1 MTELA
6 PSCSCLA
13 STCQKRFS
21 PRNLEVVNKS
31 DRKGVNT
38 EICFCVCAVLRR
50 MTGLGGDFGIE
61 RKRRVNLVN
70 GVDPQLEGH
79 SPGELVPVTSGGN
92 VVGVDLA
99 LDVDVLVGCYV
110 KELDSN
116 QRLRVVHL
124 GNRQNTLIQAHL
136 NLELLFGYETV
147 SYLSFLAI
155 VRVIHEV
162 ESAIWWEVPQL
173 PYFVRI
179 FSLRA

>member
-1 MTELA
+1 MRSVAENDGG
-6 PSCSCLA
+6 
-13 STCQKRFS
+13 R
-21 PRNLEVVNKS
+21 V
-31 DRKGVNT
+31 
-38 EICFCVCAVLRR
+38 
-50 MTGLGGDFGIE
+50 GDFGIE
-61 RKRRVNLVN
+61 RKRRVNLVSS
-70 GVDPQLEGH
+70 VDPQLEGH
-79 SPGELVPVTSGGN
+79 SPGELVPVASGGN

-110 KELDSN
+110 KEFDGN

-124 GNRQNTLIQAHL
+124 RNRRKAFIQVHFHL
-136 NLELLFGYETV
+136 YLLFGFETV

-179 FSLRA
+179 FFLRG